1 VRQRAGELATQAWL
15 GAGLGLTALMTGAL
29 AVMNPVL
36 AVTGIAAVAVAVL
49 AIANVTALPAF
60 LAFTMFVE
68 SVAPSGAL
76 RIGRLAAV
84 LALTVVVMYLL
95 TRGRA
100 GLRANGLLFAV
111 AAYGIWTL
119 LSVSWAD
126 DAGLVQETSFRYL
139 LVLAYMLA
147 FALLVRTK
155 QQLAIVFATLALGAL
170 VFGLISFAGYASA
183 ADDYGRLVR
192 AKGLQGDYNFFA
204 LYEVVALPPA
214 LVLAARARTPGRIV
228 LYYGVVAAIVL
239 SVVASLSRSGLIAL
253 ASVVL
258 VTLLLPSALFFRR
271 ASQKVTYGLAL
282 AAAGVVVMLAG
293 AAPFLERAATIFH
306 EEGVGGG
313 RGSGRVDVWRAAWR
327 SFEESPL
334 LGIGAGNF
342 RSSTFDRLLQT
353 PGVTTTEGYRSK
365 GKYVHSMYLG
375 NLTELGLVGFT
386 LFMVML
392 GLTFASLIASV
403 RRARN
408 RGDPDLARFAAALA
422 VGLVGVAVSGF
433 FLSIEL
439 AKPLWIVIGLALA
452 LDVMTRRLPER
463 RSIAAVA

>member
-1 VRQRAGELATQAWL
+1 MRQRAVELTTQAWL
-15 GAGLGLTALMTGAL
+15 VGALALSALTTGAL
-29 AVMNPVL
+29 AAMSPVL
-36 AVTGIAAVAVAVL
+36 AVTGLAAVLIAVL
-49 AIANVTALPAF
+49 AVANVTALPAF

-111 AAYGIWTL
+111 GAYGLWTA
-119 LSVSWAD
+119 LSVTWAD
-126 DAGLVQETSFRYL
+126 DAGLVQETSFRFF

-147 FALLVRTK
+147 FALLVRST
-155 QQLAIVFATLALGAL
+155 QQMTIVFTTLALGAL

-183 ADDYGRLVR
+183 ADDYNQLVR

-214 LVLAARARTPGRIV
+214 LVLAARARTPGRV
-228 LYYGVVAAIVL
+228 LLFYGVVAAIVL
-239 SVVASLSRSGLIAL
+239 SVVASLSRSGLLAL
-253 ASVVL
+253 ASVVV
-258 VTLLLPSALFFRR
+258 VTLLLPASLFFRR
-271 ASQKVTYGLAL
+271 ASQKVTYAFAL
-282 AAAGVVVMLAG
+282 GAAALVVMLAG
-293 AAPFLERAATIFH
+293 ASPFVERAATIFQ
-306 EEGVGGG
+306 EQGVSGS

-327 SFEESPL
+327 SFKENPL

-353 PGVTTTEGYRSK
+353 PGVTSTEGYRSK

-375 NLTELGLVGFT
+375 NLTELGVVGFG

-392 GLTFASLIASV
+392 SLTFSSLIASV
-403 RRARN
+403 RRARS

-422 VGLVGVAVSGF
+422 VGLVGVSVSGL

-452 LDVMTRRLPER
+452 LDVMTRRLPELPR
-463 RSIAAVA
+463 RAA

>member
-1 VRQRAGELATQAWL
+1 MRQRAAELTTQVWL
-15 GAGLGLTALMTGAL
+15 GAGLAMSALMTGAL
-29 AVMNPVL
+29 SAMNPVL
-36 AVTGIAAVAVAVL
+36 AVTGLAAVVVGVL

-68 SVAPSGAL
+68 SVAPAGAL

-111 AAYGIWTL
+111 AAYGLWTL
-119 LSVSWAD
+119 LSVTWAE

-147 FALLVRTK
+147 FALLVRST
-155 QQLAIVFATLALGAL
+155 QQVAIVFATLALGAL

-183 ADDYGRLVR
+183 ADDYNQLVR

-214 LVLAARARTPGRIV
+214 LVLAARARTPGRV
-228 LYYGVVAAIVL
+228 LLFYGVVAAIVL
-239 SVVASLSRSGLIAL
+239 SVVASLSRSGLLAL

-271 ASQKVTYGLAL
+271 ASQRVTYGFALL
-282 AAAGVVVMLAG
+282 AAAAVVMVAG
-293 AAPFLERAATIFH
+293 ATPFLERAGTIFG
-306 EEGVGGG
+306 EEGVSGS

-327 SFEESPL
+327 SFEENPI

-353 PGVTTTEGYRSK
+353 PGVTTTSGYRSK

-375 NLTELGLVGFT
+375 NLTELGIVGFS
-386 LFMVML
+386 LFMLML
-392 GLTFASLIASV
+392 ALTFSSLTASV
-403 RRARN
+403 RRARS

-422 VGLVGVAVSGF
+422 VGLVGVSVSGL

-452 LDVMTRRLPER
+452 LDVMTRRLPESR
-463 RSIAAVA
+463 ISAAS

>member
-1 VRQRAGELATQAWL
+1 MRQRAAELTTHAWL
-15 GAGLGLTALMTGAL
+15 AAGLGVSALMTGAL
-29 AVMNPVL
+29 SAMNPVL
-36 AVTGIAAVAVAVL
+36 AVTGLAAVVVGVL

-68 SVAPSGAL
+68 SVAPAGAL

-111 AAYGIWTL
+111 AAYGLWTL
-119 LSVSWAD
+119 LSVTWAD
-126 DAGLVQETSFRYL
+126 DAGLVQETSFRYF

-147 FALLVRTK
+147 FALLVRSK
-155 QQLAIVFATLALGAL
+155 QQIAIVFGTLALGAL
-170 VFGLISFAGYASA
+170 VFGVISFAGYASA
-183 ADDYGRLVR
+183 ADDYNQLVR

-214 LVLAARARTPGRIV
+214 LVLAARARTPGRV
-228 LYYGVVAAIVL
+228 FLFYGVVAAIVL

-271 ASQKVTYGLAL
+271 ASQKVTYGFALL
-282 AAAGVVVMLAG
+282 AAAAVVMLAG
-293 AAPFLERAATIFH
+293 ATPFLERAATIFS
-306 EEGVGGG
+306 EEGVSGS

-327 SFEESPL
+327 SFEENPL

-353 PGVTTTEGYRSK
+353 PGVTTTSGYRSK

-375 NLTELGLVGFT
+375 NLTELGIVGFS
-386 LFMVML
+386 LFMLMV
-392 GLTFASLIASV
+392 GLTFSSLTASA
-403 RRARN
+403 RRARS
-408 RGDPDLARFAAALA
+408 RGDPELARFAAALA
-422 VGLVGVAVSGF
+422 VGLVGVSVSGF

-452 LDVMTRRLPER
+452 LDVMTRRLPESR
-463 RSIAAVA
+463 VSVVS